1 VTTPRG
7 AQPLGRG
14 APSPGWSPLR
24 ALLVLAIAVA
34 LGAYLIDL
42 GAGHHTPV
50 SGASSSSTTGTT
62 TITTTTTTTTST
74 TTTTTAGG
82 GSTTTTTTA
91 PAGVHPNTTVKVLV
105 ANASQTNGVATYYSQ
120 KLATAGWGTLTPVT
134 ATTARST
141 STIFYATGQKRDA
154 LAVATALGLP
164 TSAVQPLG
172 GTVPVLSTAGADIV
186 VIAGNDLASKVPAG
200 SG

>member
-7 AQPLGRG
+7 PQPPGRG

-62 TITTTTTTTTST
+62 TTTTTTTST

-91 PAGVHPNTTVKVLV
+91 PAGVHPSATVKVLV

-141 STIFYATGQKRDA
+141 STIFYAAGQKRDA
-154 LAVATALGLP
+154 LAVATALGLA
-164 TSAVQPLG
+164 TSALQPLG

-186 VIAGNDLASKVPAG
+186 VVAGNDLASKVPAG